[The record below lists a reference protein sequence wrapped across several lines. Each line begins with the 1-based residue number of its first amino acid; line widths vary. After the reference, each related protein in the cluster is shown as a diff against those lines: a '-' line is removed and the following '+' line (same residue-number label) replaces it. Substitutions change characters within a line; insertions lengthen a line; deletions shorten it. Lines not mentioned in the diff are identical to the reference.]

1 MLGQSGGAMGDRFV
15 ERLIWDILVEHE
27 RRHKYTKMRL
37 RDVEFALE
45 TALRRLIKEELKDLG
60 FRVEEE

>member
-1 MLGQSGGAMGDRFV
+1 MRDRFF

-27 RRHKYTKMRL
+27 RRHKYTTMKL

-45 TALRRLIKEELKDLG
+45 TLLRRLIKEELKSLG
-60 FRVEEE
+60 FPVEEE